1 MVHNIFNVSCPHLLV
16 AARKSKRSPY
26 AVLREMKKR
35 AIERAIERA
44 LKRTIERVK
53 DYNDNNDSNNL

>member
-1 MVHNIFNVSCPHLLV
+1 MFDVSCPHLLV
-16 AARKSKRSPY
+16 AARKSKRSFY
-26 AVLREMKKR
+26 AVLREIKKR

-53 DYNDNNDSNNL
+53 DHNNNNNSNNL